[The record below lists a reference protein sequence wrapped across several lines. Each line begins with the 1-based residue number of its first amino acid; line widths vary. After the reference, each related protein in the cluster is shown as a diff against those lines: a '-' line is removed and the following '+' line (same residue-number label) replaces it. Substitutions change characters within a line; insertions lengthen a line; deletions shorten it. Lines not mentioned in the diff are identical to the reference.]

1 MSPAARAGACTGP
14 LDALQ
19 RFLESLF
26 VGAILALAGCSALG
40 LRPTTTLRLE
50 RPVVLLGEVHDN
62 AGQHALRLQALQA
75 WLARG
80 GRPVLVMEQF
90 DRERQGAIDELRS
103 HKPAPQADALIAAA
117 GTGGWD
123 WAYYRPYIAL
133 ALEHDLPIVAA
144 NVSREQARRIMTDGL
159 AAHGFDAAVPAELV
173 QRLSE
178 EIEASHCG
186 ALDAATARR
195 MVLAQVARDQS
206 MARAVDAQSAA
217 GHQVLLL
224 AGNGHVRID
233 GGAPRWLSPAT
244 RARSEAIG
252 VLETGSAGTAQDGAE
267 AAQFDRVVYTAV
279 QQRSDPCLDM
289 PRPTKKPG

>member
-1 MSPAARAGACTGP
+1 MPNPSPPGQRVGAVLPPRQAWHALLLGISLLAGACSQFGGP
-14 LDALQ
+14 A
-19 RFLESLF
+19 
-26 VGAILALAGCSALG
+26 
-40 LRPTTTLRLE
+40 PTLLRLQ

-90 DRERQGAIDELRS
+90 DRERQVAIDELRS
-103 HKPAPQADALIAAA
+103 KKPGPDADALIAAA

-206 MARAVDAQSAA
+206 MARVVDAQSAA

-224 AGNGHVRID
+224 AGNGHVRVD

-252 VLETGSAGTAQDGAE
+252 VLEAE
-267 AAQFDRVVYTAV
+267 PGQTPDPAELAQFDRVIYTAV
-279 QQRSDPCLDM
+279 QKRSDPCLDM